1 MEVLDFCSKHIQ
13 QAKRLIRENYQEE
26 RQAVPVLPTVGEL
39 PGLDEL
45 AENGL
50 GCAAF
55 EKGEMVGFLACLN
68 PWENAFTTTARGT
81 FSPIFAHG
89 AVRSGRAQIYQRLY
103 QAAAQKWADAG
114 ISSHSIGL
122 YAHDHEAVG
131 AFFQYGFGL
140 RCVDAIRSMTPVKAP
155 MCEGFSFFEVPD
167 LSRNRVEPLHRM
179 LRAHFEKSPCFMKHT
194 GPDHWLKEKTRL
206 FAAAD
211 TSDIVAYIETADT
224 AENFVTEVP
233 QIQNICGA
241 FCLPAYRGK
250 GLYPNLLNFLIA
262 SLAIEGYTRLGVD
275 YESFNPTAAGFW
287 GKYFTPYTSGVV
299 RRIDENVL
307 AK

>member
-1 MEVLDFCSKHIQ
+1 MIM
-13 QAKRLIRENYQEE
+13 
-26 RQAVPVLPTVGEL
+26 RQ
-39 PGLDEL
+39 
-45 AENGL
+45 
-50 GCAAF
+50 
-55 EKGEMVGFLACLN
+55 
-68 PWENAFTTTARGT
+68 
-81 FSPIFAHG
+81 
-89 AVRSGRAQIYQRLY
+89 SGRF
-103 QAAAQKWADAG
+103 
-114 ISSHSIGL
+114 S
-122 YAHDHEAVG
+122 
-131 AFFQYGFGL
+131 QYGFGL

-211 TSDIVAYIETADT
+211 TSDIVAYLETADT

-250 GLYPNLLNFLIA
+250 GCIPIF
-262 SLAIEGYTRLGVD
+262 
-275 YESFNPTAAGFW
+275 
-287 GKYFTPYTSGVV
+287 
-299 RRIDENVL
+299 
-307 AK
+307 

>member
-140 RCVDAIRSMTPVKAP
+140 YEKLVLLC
-155 MCEGFSFFEVPD
+155 
-167 LSRNRVEPLHRM
+167 LSRQLCQRMDLKVQQPESNSKSHPLYIVV
-179 LRAHFEKSPCFMKHT
+179 SPYLT
-194 GPDHWLKEKTRL
+194 
-206 FAAAD
+206 
-211 TSDIVAYIETADT
+211 I
-224 AENFVTEVP
+224 
-233 QIQNICGA
+233 
-241 FCLPAYRGK
+241 
-250 GLYPNLLNFLIA
+250 
-262 SLAIEGYTRLGVD
+262 
-275 YESFNPTAAGFW
+275 
-287 GKYFTPYTSGVV
+287 
-299 RRIDENVL
+299 
-307 AK
+307 

>member
-103 QAAAQKWADAG
+103 QAAAQKWLMPVFLVTLLACMLMIMRQSGRFSSMGLVCDA
-114 ISSHSIGL
+114 L
-122 YAHDHEAVG
+122 
-131 AFFQYGFGL
+131 
-140 RCVDAIRSMTPVKAP
+140 T
-155 MCEGFSFFEVPD
+155 
-167 LSRNRVEPLHRM
+167 LSAL
-179 LRAHFEKSPCFMKHT
+179 
-194 GPDHWLKEKTRL
+194 
-206 FAAAD
+206 
-211 TSDIVAYIETADT
+211 
-224 AENFVTEVP
+224 
-233 QIQNICGA
+233 
-241 FCLPAYRGK
+241 
-250 GLYPNLLNFLIA
+250 
-262 SLAIEGYTRLGVD
+262 
-275 YESFNPTAAGFW
+275 
-287 GKYFTPYTSGVV
+287 
-299 RRIDENVL
+299 
-307 AK
+307 